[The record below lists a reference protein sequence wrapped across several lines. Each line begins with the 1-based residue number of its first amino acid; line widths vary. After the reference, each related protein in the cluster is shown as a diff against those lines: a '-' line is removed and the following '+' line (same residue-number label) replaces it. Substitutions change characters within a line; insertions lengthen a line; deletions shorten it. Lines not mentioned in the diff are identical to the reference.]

1 MPLAREPIKFTKLA
15 WIYKILSMLSF
26 RIGLHDGT
34 DRAKCNDI
42 EWQGLRG
49 FHWIDWN
56 GKNYYC

>member
-1 MPLAREPIKFTKLA
+1 
-15 WIYKILSMLSF
+15 MLSF